1 MLSHFYHWSHEDTG
15 RLTIRQAN
23 GYYERIKTVFQMVNP
38 VAEDDGTE
46 DDNTADGD
54 NKGLD
59 MDAIFDEAEELG
71 LPTPP
76 RE

>member
-1 MLSHFYHWSHEDTG
+1 M
-15 RLTIRQAN
+15 
-23 GYYERIKTVFQMVNP
+23 FQMVNP